1 MPAVLHLEDGRRV
14 GVAEWGAPSGWPV
27 LVAHGTPGSA
37 LWRPTGRSLAR
48 LEGLGVRLHHDV
60 RDRAT
65 APRTGPPGRTVAS
78 WAADAARAL
87 ALVGAS
93 GPIGVLGVSGGGPHA
108 LACAARVPGVTAVSV
123 LAGAGDLRDEAAFV
137 GMAPASA
144 AVWRS
149 AFEEGGA
156 LEVMI
161 GRISAGM
168 QRRPPEEV
176 AASVLTQFP
185 ASLVDA
191 MTADP
196 QLARMMVDD
205 LVEAFAGGG
214 LGWLDDARAFRSAW
228 GFDLAGLS
236 VPVQL
241 VHGAADE
248 FVPLHQAE
256 QLARAIPDARCIVG
270 AGAGHVDTVADRFD
284 DAIDWLL
291 AQR

>member
-1 MPAVLHLEDGRRV
+1 
-14 GVAEWGAPSGWPV
+14 
-27 LVAHGTPGSA
+27 
-37 LWRPTGRSLAR
+37 
-48 LEGLGVRLHHDV
+48 
-60 RDRAT
+60 
-65 APRTGPPGRTVAS
+65 
-78 WAADAARAL
+78 
-87 ALVGAS
+87 
-93 GPIGVLGVSGGGPHA
+93 
-108 LACAARVPGVTAVSV
+108 
-123 LAGAGDLRDEAAFV
+123 
-137 GMAPASA
+137 
-144 AVWRS
+144 
-149 AFEEGGA
+149 
-156 LEVMI
+156 MI

-176 AASVLTQFP
+176 ATSVLTQFP

-228 GFDLAGLS
+228 GFDLAELS

-256 QLARAIPDARCIVG
+256 QLARAIPDATCIVG

>member
-1 MPAVLHLEDGRRV
+1 VPAVLHLEDGRRV

-37 LWRPTGRSLAR
+37 LWRPTGPSLAR
-48 LEGLGVRLHHDV
+48 LEGLGVRLITMS
-60 RDRAT
+60 RPGYGASDRL
-65 APRTGPPGRTVAS
+65 PGRTVAS
-78 WAADAARAL
+78 WAADAAGAL

-176 AASVLTQFP
+176 ATSVLTQFP

-228 GFDLAGLS
+228 GFDLAELS

-256 QLARAIPDARCIVG
+256 QLARAIPDATCIVG

>member
-1 MPAVLHLEDGRRV
+1 MLHLEDGRRV

-27 LVAHGTPGSA
+27 LVAHGTPGST
-37 LWRPTGRSLAR
+37 LWRPTGPSLAR
-48 LEGLGVRLHHDV
+48 LEGLGVRLITMS
-60 RDRAT
+60 RPGYGASDRL
-65 APRTGPPGRTVAS
+65 PGRTVAS
-78 WAADAARAL
+78 SAADAAGAL

-108 LACAARVPGVTAVSV
+108 LACAARVPGMTAVSV
-123 LAGAGDLRDEAAFV
+123 LAGAGDLHDEAAFV
-137 GMAPASA
+137 GIAPASA

-214 LGWLDDARAFRSAW
+214 LGWLDDAHVVLGVGLRPRRGRRPGAPAARRRRRVRA
-228 GFDLAGLS
+228 
-236 VPVQL
+236 
-241 VHGAADE
+241 
-248 FVPLHQAE
+248 LHQAE
-256 QLARAIPDARCIVG
+256 RLALALPDATCTIR
-270 AGAGHVDTVADRFD
+270 AGSGHVDTIGNRFD
-284 DAIDWLL
+284 EAVDWVL
-291 AQR
+291 ARR